1 MKGVSRIMTTNKI
14 YYIEEVDSKTNK
26 VYYFAH
32 DRIPKNKNGH
42 RSPERNL
49 LDPFFHGRYVL
60 CNQFLK
66 EYCRSLGEVRE
77 ITVKDAKKMRYVY
90 EIGTSGPPANWLGG
104 YDSSRRNLFDL
115 LAIHRPNVLKSAA
128 KRKCIIHIDQGWE
141 GFPLLETKVLKSVGV
156 PRDYYDVLYTSLEK
170 YKIPP
175 SQLLITT
182 SNLKEKE
189 IHDKY
194 YGNKKDKINIIP
206 SISFCGLLKYQNGP
220 DAISF
225 EEQIEYKSTAKDM
238 KSFSCLNRVTRQH
251 RMTLGVMLNYYN
263 LLDPKIC
270 DFSHSKFLG
279 GHPKQSTVPIT
290 HRHAIP
296 AGWDPH
302 PSFTRENADN
312 FLLQLPRVLD
322 QEDFNKNHVW
332 TMFKDTYL
340 RTWFSLT
347 SETAFNEERKTCLFM
362 SEKIFKPMLCH
373 HPFVVV
379 SHPNSL
385 AQLKQL
391 GFKTFDKWW
400 DESYDAIVSP
410 TARMDAICKLTQELT
425 NKSDIEWL
433 DMYKDMQE
441 VLEHN
446 FNHMTVM
453 EKIDYSEFL
462 Q

>member
-1 MKGVSRIMTTNKI
+1 M
-14 YYIEEVDSKTNK
+14 
-26 VYYFAH
+26 
-32 DRIPKNKNGH
+32 
-42 RSPERNL
+42 
-49 LDPFFHGRYVL
+49 
-60 CNQFLK
+60 
-66 EYCRSLGEVRE
+66 
-77 ITVKDAKKMRYVY
+77 
-90 EIGTSGPPANWLGG
+90 
-104 YDSSRRNLFDL
+104 FDL

-194 YGNKKDKINIIP
+194 YGNKKDKINIIS
-206 SISFCGLLKYQNGP
+206 SISFCGLLKYQNEA

-225 EEQIEYKSTAKDM
+225 EEQIEYKSKAKDM

-270 DFSHSKFLG
+270 DFSHSQFLG
-279 GHPKQSTVPIT
+279 GHPRQSSEKIT
-290 HRHAIP
+290 YRHAIP
-296 AGWDPH
+296 GGWDPH
-302 PSFTRENADN
+302 PSFTRGNADN
-312 FLLQLPRVLD
+312 FLEKLPRVLD
-322 QEDFNKNHVW
+322 QKDFNKNHVW

-347 SETAFNEERKTCLFM
+347 TETAFNEERETCLFM

-373 HPFVVV
+373 QPFVLV

-385 AQLKQL
+385 AQLKKL

-400 DESYDAIVSP
+400 DEHYDTIVTP
-410 TARMDAICKLTQELT
+410 TARMEAICKLTEELT
-425 NKSDIEWL
+425 NKSDSEWL
-433 DMYKDMQE
+433 EMYKDMQE

-446 FNHMTVM
+446 FNHMTAM
-453 EKIDYSEFL
+453 RGIDYSEIIE
-462 Q
+462 

>member
-1 MKGVSRIMTTNKI
+1 
-14 YYIEEVDSKTNK
+14 
-26 VYYFAH
+26 
-32 DRIPKNKNGH
+32 
-42 RSPERNL
+42 
-49 LDPFFHGRYVL
+49 
-60 CNQFLK
+60 
-66 EYCRSLGEVRE
+66 
-77 ITVKDAKKMRYVY
+77 
-90 EIGTSGPPANWLGG
+90 
-104 YDSSRRNLFDL
+104 
-115 LAIHRPNVLKSAA
+115 
-128 KRKCIIHIDQGWE
+128 
-141 GFPLLETKVLKSVGV
+141 
-156 PRDYYDVLYTSLEK
+156 
-170 YKIPP
+170 
-175 SQLLITT
+175 
-182 SNLKEKE
+182 
-189 IHDKY
+189 
-194 YGNKKDKINIIP
+194 
-206 SISFCGLLKYQNGP
+206 
-220 DAISF
+220 
-225 EEQIEYKSTAKDM
+225 
-238 KSFSCLNRVTRQH
+238 
-251 RMTLGVMLNYYN
+251 MLNYYN

-279 GHPKQSTVPIT
+279 GHPRQSTLPIT

-296 AGWDPH
+296 GGWEAH
-302 PSFTRENADN
+302 PSFTKENAND
-312 FLLQLPRVLD
+312 FLSTLPRVLD

-385 AQLKQL
+385 AHLKQL

>member
-1 MKGVSRIMTTNKI
+1 MTTKNEPHHGAEYFI
-14 YYIEEVDSKTNK
+14 DPLSAQTNK

-49 LDPFFHGRYVL
+49 MDPFFHGRYVL

-66 EYCRSLGEVRE
+66 EYCRTVGEVEE
-77 ITVKDAKKMRYVY
+77 ITLKDAKRMRYIY

-206 SISFCGLLKYQNGP
+206 SISFCGLLKYQNGA

-251 RMTLGVMLNYYN
+251 RMALGVMLNYYN

-296 AGWDPH
+296 GGWDPH
-302 PSFTRENADN
+302 PSFTRENANN
-312 FLLQLPRVLD
+312 FILKLPLVLD

-347 SETAFNEERKTCLFM
+347 SETAFSEEHETCLFM

-373 HPFVVV
+373 QPFVVA

-400 DESYDAIVSP
+400 DEHYDTIVTP
-410 TARMDAICKLTQELT
+410 TARMEAICKLTQELT
-425 NKSDIEWL
+425 NKSDSEWL
-433 DMYKDMQE
+433 EMYKDMQE

-446 FNHMTVM
+446 FNHMTAM
-453 EKIDYSEFL
+453 RGIDYSGIIK
-462 Q
+462 